1 MSNPNQMFDSQLAAR
16 HRLGKVFATIC
27 FLSTWFS
34 FAALIVMLGTI
45 LWQGGSWL
53 TWDFLTSYD
62 SRMPAVAGI
71 KAGLWGSFWLILL
84 TTLFSIP
91 VGVGAA
97 VYLEEYASK
106 SRLTR
111 IIQINLANLAGVPS
125 IVYGI
130 LGLSVFVQMFDF
142 FRVNPKTLVFP
153 LGIAELRVPLPF
165 GPSVLSGAL
174 TLSLLILP
182 VVIVASQE
190 ALRSVPSSIRHASV
204 ALGATRW
211 QTIRDQ
217 VLPAALPGILT
228 GMILS
233 ISRAIGETAPILM
246 MGALVFVAATPGN
259 IDSPAQLVTDP
270 QGVMDAPFDSFTTLP
285 ILIFNW
291 VSRPKEEYQYVSAAG
306 ILVLLIVLLAL
317 NGVAISIR
325 NRYSK
330 RARW

>member
-1 MSNPNQMFDSQLAAR
+1 M
-16 HRLGKVFATIC
+16 GKVFSTIC

-34 FAALIVMLGTI
+34 FLALVVLLGTVVI
-45 LWQGGSWL
+45 KGAGWL

-62 SRMPAVAGI
+62 SRIPEQAGI

-91 VGVGAA
+91 IGVGAA
-97 VYLEEYASK
+97 VYLEEYATK
-106 SRLTR
+106 SRFTR

-130 LGLSVFVQMFDF
+130 LGLSVFVQMFDA
-142 FRVNPKTLVFP
+142 FRLEPKTIVVP
-153 LGIAELRVPLPF
+153 LAIADLRIPLPF
-165 GPSVLSGAL
+165 GPSILAGAL
-174 TLSLLILP
+174 TLTLLILP

-190 ALRSVPSSIRHASV
+190 ALRAVPPSIRHASL

-211 QTIRDQ
+211 QTIRNQ
-217 VLPAALPGILT
+217 VLPAALPGMLT

-246 MGALVFVAATPGN
+246 MGALVFVASTPGD
-259 IDSPAQLVTDP
+259 IDSPADVVTNP
-270 QGVMDAPFDSFTTLP
+270 QGVLEAPFDTFTTLP

-291 VSRPKEEYQYVSAAG
+291 VSRPKAEYEYVSAAG
-306 ILVLLIVLLAL
+306 ILVLLVVLLAL
-317 NGVAISIR
+317 NGIAIYIR
-325 NRYSK
+325 NKHSK

>member
-1 MSNPNQMFDSQLAAR
+1 MSNSNQMFDSNLASR
-16 HRLGKVFATIC
+16 HRKGKIFSSIC
-27 FLSTWFS
+27 FISTWFS
-34 FAALIVMLGTI
+34 FAALLVMLGTI

-62 SRMPAVAGI
+62 SRIPSQAGI

-84 TTLFSIP
+84 TTIISIP

-97 VYLEEYASK
+97 VYLEEYANK

-130 LGLSVFVQMFDF
+130 LGLSVFVQMFDV
-142 FRVNPKTLVFP
+142 FRADPKTLVFS
-153 LGIAELRVPLPF
+153 LGIVDLRIPLPF
-165 GPSVLSGAL
+165 GPSVLAGSL

-190 ALRSVPSSIRHASV
+190 ALRAVPSSIRHASL

-211 QTIRDQ
+211 QTISNQ
-217 VLPAALPGILT
+217 VLPAALPGMLT

-246 MGALVFVAATPGN
+246 MGALVFVASTPGG
-259 IDSPAQLVTDP
+259 IESPTDIVTNP
-270 QGVMDAPFDSFTTLP
+270 QGVVDAPLTVLP
-285 ILIFNW
+285 HF
-291 VSRPKEEYQYVSAAG
+291 RF
-306 ILVLLIVLLAL
+306 
-317 NGVAISIR
+317 
-325 NRYSK
+325 
-330 RARW
+330 